1 MKREIFRG
9 TCAKMPLL
17 IGLSRKRFLTAF
29 TGGRTS
35 SHVTSPGRTIDV
47 HSGQN
52 APQERD
58 VISCAAALD
67 CVRNGADI
75 IRMHNPEMACGVLS
89 LADALY
95 RTQRPC

>member
-1 MKREIFRG
+1 MRSEILKG

-29 TGGRTS
+29 TGGHAASHFS
-35 SHVTSPGRTIDV
+35 SSDLMIDV
-47 HSGQN
+47 LSGQN
-52 APQERD
+52 APHERD
-58 VISCAAALD
+58 VVSCAAALD

-75 IRMHNPEMACGVLS
+75 IRLHNPEMSCQVLS

-95 RTQRPC
+95 RTQRQC